1 MSSDHK
7 TRTLWLTGV
16 LHAFTHIYQV
26 ALLPLYLPMQK
37 DFKLENVGQATLFMT
52 AMMAGYFLPSYPM
65 GVLADRFSRKKLL
78 AIGLVVNGLG
88 FVGLSFAAN
97 YTMALA
103 WVVLA
108 GFGGSFFH
116 PAATAMVARL
126 FPVGTGKALGL
137 LGIGA
142 SIGFFLGP
150 IYAGWRAETAGWRAP
165 IMELGLAGMVGALLF
180 AWLAEDTAPLP
191 GERVLAVG
199 RPARLFPTVTLWLFF
214 IPACLA
220 FSLRDFAGSS
230 MGSLGSLFLQ
240 HAHGMGLGSTGLAL
254 SWIFLPSAISNPIFG
269 GLSDGGRLR
278 WASSVLVVAAV
289 VVAAFPHLPR
299 PWLIPAFL
307 VYGFFFMSS
316 YPIIE
321 AALMESVPDAVRGRV
336 FGFFITIGGLV
347 GNLSHWLVGHWV
359 QSLGAAASVSSS
371 FYALYGTLA
380 LLILSSL
387 AGLPCLRAIRRR
399 EQQQR
404 VASTTPP
411 SAISHQQSA
420 LP

>member
-1 MSSDHK
+1 
-7 TRTLWLTGV
+7 V
-16 LHAFTHIYQV
+16 
-26 ALLPLYLPMQK
+26 
-37 DFKLENVGQATLFMT
+37 
-52 AMMAGYFLPSYPM
+52 
-65 GVLADRFSRKKLL
+65 
-78 AIGLVVNGLG
+78 GLVVNGLG
-88 FVGLSFAAN
+88 FVGLSFATN
-97 YTMALA
+97 YAMAIA
-103 WVVLA
+103 WVALA

-116 PAATAMVARL
+116 PAATAMIARL

-142 SIGFFLGP
+142 SIGFFIGP

-165 IMELGLAGMVGALLF
+165 ILELGLAGILGALLF
-180 AWLAEDTAPLP
+180 AWLTDDTAVTRT
-191 GERVLAVG
+191 ERHLAGVDAG
-199 RPARLFPTVTLWLFF
+199 RLFPTAALWLFF

-278 WASSVLVVAAV
+278 WASAVLFVAAL
-289 VVAAFPHLPR
+289 VVAAFPHLPS

-321 AALMESVPDAVRGRV
+321 AALMESVPDEVRGRV

-359 QSLGAAASVSSS
+359 QKLGSAASVASS
-371 FYALYGTLA
+371 YYTLYSLLA
-380 LLILSSL
+380 LLIIGSL

-399 EQQQR
+399 ERLQH
-404 VASTTPP
+404 ASADFSQSAISNRP
-411 SAISHQQSA
+411 SAI
-420 LP
+420 P